1 MTSDIRDCLPPDRN
15 PHKPNF
21 VLPRGSIDTHVHVFE
36 PGYPLSPGRG
46 YNPPDSTLAD
56 LEHLHATLGVD
67 RVVFT
72 QPSIYGIDNSAILD
86 AAAALNAET
95 PNRARCVVAIS
106 LDIADDELAALDA
119 AGVRGV
125 RLNTD
130 NKGGMPI
137 EIRQIPDLVV
147 RIAPFGWHIEFLFPG
162 KDIVELMPTFSA
174 LKVPMSIGHFAYQP
188 ATAGVRAPGFQALL
202 ELMRRGNT
210 WMKISGAN
218 RVSATD
224 LPPYDD
230 VKPMARALIEAAP
243 ERDHVGHRLAASQ
256 QVRGQSQRW
265 RPGRRARRL
274 GHRSGDA
281 PQGSG
286 RYARRLLPLLNER
299 TGYLARRSPSRL
311 TMHRYPFAERALDWR
326 RTLTPSWARQR
337 RTESGRS
344 APSAATRPG
353 PGPAQSARPAP
364 CFVRI
369 WTGRKSR

>member
-15 PHKPNF
+15 PRKPNF

-56 LEHLHATLGVD
+56 LKHLHATLGVD

-86 AAAALNAET
+86 AAAALNAAT

-106 LDIADDELAALDA
+106 LGIADDELAVLDA

-137 EIRQIPDLVV
+137 EIKQVPDLVA

-162 KDIVELMPTFSA
+162 KDIVELMPTFTA

-202 ELMRRGNT
+202 DLMRRGNT
-210 WMKISGAN
+210 WIKISGAN
-218 RVSATD
+218 RVSETD

-243 ERDHVGHRLAASQ
+243 DRIMWGTDWPHPNKYLVNPNDGDLVDALGDWVTDQAMRRKILVDTPAAFY
-256 QVRGQSQRW
+256 R
-265 RPGRRARRL
+265 
-274 GHRSGDA
+274 
-281 PQGSG
+281 
-286 RYARRLLPLLNER
+286 
-299 TGYLARRSPSRL
+299 
-311 TMHRYPFAERALDWR
+311 F
-326 RTLTPSWARQR
+326 
-337 RTESGRS
+337 
-344 APSAATRPG
+344 
-353 PGPAQSARPAP
+353 
-364 CFVRI
+364 
-369 WTGRKSR
+369 